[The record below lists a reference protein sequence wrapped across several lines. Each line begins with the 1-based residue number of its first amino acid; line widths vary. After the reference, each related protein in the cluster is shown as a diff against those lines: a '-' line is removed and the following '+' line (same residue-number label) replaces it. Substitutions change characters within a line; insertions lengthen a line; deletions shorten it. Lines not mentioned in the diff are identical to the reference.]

1 MVLAHQN
8 PAAGTQ
14 IRRKESRKLRR
25 RNMERSVKVSVKI
38 KVSYETEEELKR
50 VLLLLDP
57 VIKSWTRAAKKSG
70 RFFRAYITLDNK
82 KK

>member
-1 MVLAHQN
+1 M
-8 PAAGTQ
+8 
-14 IRRKESRKLRR
+14 
-25 RNMERSVKVSVKI
+25 SVRI
-38 KVSYETEEELKR
+38 KVSYESEEELKN

-57 VIKSWTRAAKKSG
+57 VVKNWTKAARKNG